1 MVEVDGEG
9 VVTEQFESLVVVTVH
24 VPHEEVQDGEVH
36 QVQQPPALVV
46 GTDVL
51 DCLTVVRLSLPPGLP
66 SLVVTPPPGMSPGLP
81 GHEVLGGQE
90 GGQADL
96 QQVGAATDGVG
107 GVAVVGTF
115 PVETEVTSWRY
126 EECLQQVSLSQAVD
140 ISGTTTTVTRR
151 ERETVP
157 GYVEDSARD
166 WNGSPE
172 AHDLVQVEGG
182 HLRVVSLEV
191 GEVEVVGQR
200 LLGPGEPHG
209 LQQGLTSVIEG
220 DDQLELR
227 PSFLLFNTWQ
237 EEKGMISTILRLIF
251 NISYQRQEEFSCC
264 PAGAGYPRSS
274 HCRHFSWRC

>member
-151 ERETVP
+151 ETERTYLVMLRILP
-157 GYVEDSARD
+157 VTGMALLKPMILSRWKAATSALCL
-166 WNGSPE
+166 SK
-172 AHDLVQVEGG
+172 
-182 HLRVVSLEV
+182 
-191 GEVEVVGQR
+191 
-200 LLGPGEPHG
+200 
-209 LQQGLTSVIEG
+209 SV
-220 DDQLELR
+220 
-227 PSFLLFNTWQ
+227 
-237 EEKGMISTILRLIF
+237 K
-251 NISYQRQEEFSCC
+251 
-264 PAGAGYPRSS
+264 
-274 HCRHFSWRC
+274 